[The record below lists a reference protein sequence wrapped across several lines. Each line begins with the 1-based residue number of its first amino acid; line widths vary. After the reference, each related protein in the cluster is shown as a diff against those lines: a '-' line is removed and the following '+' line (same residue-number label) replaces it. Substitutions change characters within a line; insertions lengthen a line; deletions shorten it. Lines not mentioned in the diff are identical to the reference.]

1 VLAAGLPARW
11 SKALVVVDDCSAPGE
26 SRVLEALVERLQQQG
41 NRIELQRHQR
51 NQGKGAALRT
61 GFDRVLGAGPPED
74 DLVIIQD
81 ADLEYDPADYSAL
94 MEPLL
99 RGKADA
105 VVGCRFGA
113 HRTLRGAWPRLH
125 AAANRLLTRL
135 SNLATG
141 YRLRDMECCYKLV
154 PVGLLRRLRGRLSE
168 SRYGVEPQL
177 VAALAALGAR
187 VAEVPVRYDP
197 RSAAE
202 GKKIGWKDG
211 VRAIYVIAA
220 ERLRRGRR

>member
-141 YRLRDMECCYKLV
+141 YRLRDMECCYKLASV
-154 PVGLLRRLRGRLSE
+154 AASASRVTGSSRSWSRPWRRLAPAWRRCPSAMI
-168 SRYGVEPQL
+168 R
-177 VAALAALGAR
+177 A
-187 VAEVPVRYDP
+187 VPPRER
-197 RSAAE
+197 RSAGRTASA
-202 GKKIGWKDG
+202 
-211 VRAIYVIAA
+211 RSTSS
-220 ERLRRGRR
+220 RRSDCAGAGGE